1 MTPPIEK
8 TPFLGTYFDRDNVLR
23 LERWTRILGWI
34 IFAIYIAQYLYD
46 IGMFLYNNLANG
58 YPIDWFYML
67 FNLGRPFQG
76 LMILAVLHILAQALL
91 ILLDIEQNTRRA
103 TRRAASHAMRDESAG

>member
-1 MTPPIEK
+1 MTTPTP
-8 TPFLGTYFDRDNVLR
+8 TPFLGTYFDRDSVLR

-46 IGMFLYNNLANG
+46 IGMFLYNNLTNG

-76 LMILAVLHILAQALL
+76 LMILAVLHILASALL

-103 TRRAASHAMRDESAG
+103 ARQSGPREK

>member
-1 MTPPIEK
+1 MTTPDK
-8 TPFLGTYFDRDNVLR
+8 MTPFLGTYFDRDGVLR

-34 IFAIYIAQYLYD
+34 IFGIYVVQYMYD
-46 IGMFLYNNLANG
+46 IGMFLYNNFING
-58 YPIDWFYML
+58 YPLDWFYML

-76 LMILAVLHILAQALL
+76 LMILAVLHILASALL

-103 TRRAASHAMRDESAG
+103 ARQSGSREK

>member
-1 MTPPIEK
+1 MTTPNP
-8 TPFLGTYFDRDNVLR
+8 TPFLGTYFDRDGVLR

-46 IGMFLYNNLANG
+46 TGLFLYNNIANG

-67 FNLGRPFQG
+67 FGLGRPFQG
-76 LMILAVLHILAQALL
+76 LMILAVLYILSQALL
-91 ILLDIEQNTRRA
+91 ILLDIEHNTRSTARA
-103 TRRAASHAMRDESAG
+103 LQQREK

>member
-1 MTPPIEK
+1 MTTPTEK

-23 LERWTRILGWI
+23 LERWTRALGWI
-34 IFAIYIAQYLYD
+34 IFAVYIMQYLYD
-46 IGMFLYNNLANG
+46 MGMFFYNNVLNG
-58 YPIDWFYML
+58 FPIDWFYLL

-76 LMILAVLHILAQALL
+76 LMILAVLHVLAQSLL

-103 TRRAASHAMRDESAG
+103 ARSAVIRDS

>member
-1 MTPPIEK
+1 MTTPDK
-8 TPFLGTYFDRDNVLR
+8 MTPFLGTYFDRDSVLR

-34 IFAIYIAQYLYD
+34 IFAIYLLQYVYD

-58 YPIDWFYML
+58 YPLDWFYML

-76 LMILAVLHILAQALL
+76 LMLLAVLHILASALL
-91 ILLDIEQNTRRA
+91 ILLDIEHNTRRA
-103 TRRAASHAMRDESAG
+103 ARQAGSSEK

>member
-1 MTPPIEK
+1 MSTPNK
-8 TPFLGTYFDRDNVLR
+8 TTPFLGTYFDRDGVLR

-34 IFAIYIAQYLYD
+34 IFGIYIAQYLYD

-58 YPIDWFYML
+58 YPLDWFYML
-67 FNLGRPFQG
+67 LNLGRPFQG
-76 LMILAVLHILAQALL
+76 LMILAVLHILAQSLL

-103 TRRAASHAMRDESAG
+103 ARQSDPRDK

>member
-1 MTPPIEK
+1 MTTPDK
-8 TPFLGTYFDRDNVLR
+8 MTPFLGTYFDRDIVLR
-23 LERWTRILGWI
+23 LERWARILGWI
-34 IFAIYIAQYLYD
+34 IFAIYILQYVYD

-58 YPIDWFYML
+58 YPLDWFYML

-76 LMILAVLHILAQALL
+76 LMLLAVLHILASALL

-103 TRRAASHAMRDESAG
+103 ARQTGSSEK